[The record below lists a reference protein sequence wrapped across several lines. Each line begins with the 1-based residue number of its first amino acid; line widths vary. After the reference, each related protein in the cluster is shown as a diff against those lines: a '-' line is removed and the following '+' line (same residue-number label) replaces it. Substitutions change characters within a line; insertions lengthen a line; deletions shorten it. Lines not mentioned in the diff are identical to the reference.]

1 MAADYAC
8 PLINDLS
15 RPRTRYTACT
25 HAMHPCSGEGGRE
38 GERGRFSRAWGVDH
52 RQRSL
57 DENMYLSFVQAL
69 IIASYRDTRSM
80 SRHPIII
87 TQLRPVRPSLD
98 NRLTARNY
106 RNFES
111 AGVGGHP
118 RRHRSGFMAW
128 LRVAFST
135 CTGTRTGDQGQ
146 NAVFSLSFPPPA
158 SPGEAQE
165 TPRALGRRPSL
176 MIVPR
181 TSIPLRCVTR
191 DSR

>member
-1 MAADYAC
+1 MLARLLTIFRALVHAVH
-8 PLINDLS
+8 
-15 RPRTRYTACT
+15 TTCT
-25 HAMHPCSGEGGRE
+25 HAMHPGSREKEREREREREREGG
-38 GERGRFSRAWGVDH
+38 GERERFSRASGVDH
-52 RQRSL
+52 RQGSL

-87 TQLRPVRPSLD
+87 TQPRPVRPSLD

-128 LRVAFST
+128 LHVVFST
-135 CTGTRTGDQGQ
+135 CTPGRAGDQGQ
-146 NAVFSLSFPPPA
+146 NAVFSLSFPPSA
-158 SPGEAQE
+158 SPAAQE
-165 TPRALGRRPSL
+165 RPRARR
-176 MIVPR
+176 
-181 TSIPLRCVTR
+181 
-191 DSR
+191 